1 MELYPLK
8 VFLTVATERSF
19 SRAGEKLLRTQP
31 AISIAIQR
39 LESDLKEKLID
50 RSGREL
56 LFTDAGRVVLEFAK
70 RFQNLESE
78 LENSLRELKDNY
90 AGRLAIGANETAALY
105 LIQHIEQYRRLFPK
119 VKVQVRRSES
129 SKIPSQLLD
138 GELELAVL
146 SYDPADD
153 HLLTQVIYTD
163 RLALVVSPKHRFADR
178 TDISIAELDMETF
191 IAHNVI
197 SPYREAVL
205 REFQRQKVPLNMDV
219 EMPTV
224 ETIRR
229 LVQDNEGV
237 SFLPRMCVE
246 QEIKT
251 DLLREIR
258 VKELN
263 IERKIRLVYPARR
276 RAEPRRESVSRCR
289 AARQCGRGCG
299 PGNGV
304 SIAVAGGGIIGL
316 TVAWRL
322 AQHGFP
328 VTVFDKGSMGGEASW
343 AGAGMLAPG
352 GEIVATSPIARLALE
367 ARRLYPSF
375 VRELEET
382 SATRIDFQ
390 ECGALDL
397 AYSAEDWRGLEARAV
412 QPGGARHPLR
422 SARARPC
429 TFYLP
434 AHSSGR
440 ARRCAILSGRRHR

>member
-56 LFTDAGRVVLEFAK
+56 LLTDAGRVVLEFAK

-105 LIQHIEQYRRLFPK
+105 LIPHIEQYRRLFPK
-119 VKVQVRRSES
+119 VKVQVRRAES

-138 GELELAVL
+138 GDLELGVL

-153 HLLTQVIYTD
+153 HLTTQVLYTD
-163 RLALVVSPKHRFADR
+163 RLALIVSPRHRFAGR

-237 SFLPRMCVE
+237 AFLPRMCVE
-246 QEIKT
+246 QEIKA

-263 IERKIRLVYPARR
+263 IERKIRLAYPARR
-276 RAEPRRESVSRCR
+276 ALSHAAKAFLDVVRR
-289 AARQCGRGCG
+289 G
-299 PGNGV
+299 
-304 SIAVAGGGIIGL
+304 
-316 TVAWRL
+316 
-322 AQHGFP
+322 
-328 VTVFDKGSMGGEASW
+328 
-343 AGAGMLAPG
+343 
-352 GEIVATSPIARLALE
+352 
-367 ARRLYPSF
+367 
-375 VRELEET
+375 
-382 SATRIDFQ
+382 
-390 ECGALDL
+390 
-397 AYSAEDWRGLEARAV
+397 SAETGPIQE
-412 QPGGARHPLR
+412 
-422 SARARPC
+422 SA
-429 TFYLP
+429 
-434 AHSSGR
+434 
-440 ARRCAILSGRRHR
+440 

>member
-56 LFTDAGRVVLEFAK
+56 LLTDAGRVVLEFAK

-105 LIQHIEQYRRLFPK
+105 LIPHIEQYRRLFPK

-138 GELELAVL
+138 GELELGVL
-146 SYDPADD
+146 SYDPGDE
-153 HLLTQVIYTD
+153 HLMTQVLYID
-163 RLALVVSPKHRFADR
+163 RLALVVSPRHRFASR
-178 TDISIAELDMETF
+178 TDISISELDMETF
-191 IAHNVI
+191 IAHNVV

-205 REFQRQKVPLNMDV
+205 REFQRQKVPLKMDV

-237 SFLPRMCVE
+237 AFLPRMCVE
-246 QEIKT
+246 QEIKA

-263 IERKIRLVYPARR
+263 MERKIRLAYPARR
-276 RAEPRRESVSRCR
+276 ALSHAAKAFLDVVRR
-289 AARQCGRGCG
+289 
-299 PGNGV
+299 
-304 SIAVAGGGIIGL
+304 
-316 TVAWRL
+316 
-322 AQHGFP
+322 
-328 VTVFDKGSMGGEASW
+328 
-343 AGAGMLAPG
+343 
-352 GEIVATSPIARLALE
+352 
-367 ARRLYPSF
+367 
-375 VRELEET
+375 
-382 SATRIDFQ
+382 
-390 ECGALDL
+390 
-397 AYSAEDWRGLEARAV
+397 
-412 QPGGARHPLR
+412 GGADTGPIQE
-422 SARARPC
+422 SA
-429 TFYLP
+429 
-434 AHSSGR
+434 
-440 ARRCAILSGRRHR
+440 